1 MAAATIAFGEPA
13 ERGHARREAG
23 QTPAGWYTVQAVL
36 SAGTQGIPVT
46 TSGSSSADVKLEL
59 TPVPVSTPTPAGAAG
74 GLALLGL
81 RRGIACIRRV

>member
-1 MAAATIAFGEPA
+1 M
-13 ERGHARREAG
+13 
-23 QTPAGWYTVQAVL
+23 L